1 MAGRRPDIYFQ
12 TREAANKFYDAVPDM
27 VAASAKV
34 SKQVMSAEYA
44 GKAVSTVMIKTQQG
58 YEAQTVAENIKRLD
72 SRFAD
77 LGYVYPGG
85 ITANTSK
92 KKLEK
97 QQKKRLA
104 SQARHQKKEAK
115 LYGK

>member
-1 MAGRRPDIYFQ
+1 MFINQ
-12 TREAANKFYDAVPDM
+12 NTVPDM

-77 LGYVYPGG
+77 LGYVYPKPRSPRP
-85 ITANTSK
+85 TASPPTPE
-92 KKLEK
+92 L
-97 QQKKRLA
+97 R
-104 SQARHQKKEAK
+104 
-115 LYGK
+115 